1 MKIKH
6 KFIKLCIPAVVIV
19 VLFAGCLTAYYKKS
33 TTYTPADSAETNTIL
48 SNPYMGWYS
57 LIGYTLSDSEL
68 PSIPPSYQKASPPT
82 ELVLLEIN
90 LLPYADSDISDNG
103 LSYLDT
109 LLSKWSDTKN
119 QLILRFVYDWNGT
132 NLQSEPSSRTQI
144 ERHIEQI
151 APIINKYKDSVYLL
165 QGIFVG
171 NWGEMNHSG
180 YLSADDMT
188 LLLQKLATLTDPSI
202 FLAVRTPAQLRAI
215 LKTGTPISATQAY
228 NGSLA
233 SRTGLYN
240 DGMLGSSTDTG
251 TYSDSSANTSDYTK
265 PWSRENEIGFQNQL
279 CNYVPNG
286 GEVILPN
293 SYNDLDKAI
302 SDLKA
307 MHVSYLNKDYDP
319 DVIEQKWKASSYSG
333 SDPLYQRMNGFDYI
347 SCHLGYR
354 YVLTNSS
361 FSHGQ
366 LSVTIENKGFSS
378 CYRPLSVSIT
388 IESDDKSF
396 QKTYPVNTDTRTW
409 LSGES
414 VTFKLPLTVRDLP
427 VSTCA
432 LSLKLTDQSLNREI
446 LLASDFEH
454 TSSGYVI
461 GILHV
466 NTLLSKLTK

>member
-1 MKIKH
+1 MQIKH
-6 KFIKLCIPAVVIV
+6 KFIKLWLSAAVIV
-19 VLFAGCLTAYYKKS
+19 LLFAGCLTAYYKKAAA
-33 TTYTPADSAETNTIL
+33 YTAADSSETNTVL

-68 PSIPPSYQKASPPT
+68 PSVPSAYQTVSPPT

-90 LLPYADSDISDNG
+90 LLPYANSDISDNG

-109 LLSKWSDTKN
+109 LLSKWSDTKK

-171 NWGEMNHSG
+171 NWGEMNHSV
-180 YLSADDMT
+180 YLSDDDMT
-188 LLLQKLATLTDPSI
+188 VLFQKLAALTDPSV
-202 FLAVRTPAQLRAI
+202 FLAVRTPAQLRTI
-215 LKTGTPISATQAY
+215 LKTADPLSDAQAFS
-228 NGSLA
+228 GSPA

-251 TYSDSSANTSDYTK
+251 TYGDASADTSDYTN
-265 PWSRENEIGFQNQL
+265 PWPRDTEIDFQNQL

-293 SYNDLDKAI
+293 PYNDLERAI
-302 SDLKA
+302 SDLKT
-307 MHVSYLNKDYDP
+307 MHVSYLNKDYDSA
-319 DVIEQKWKASSYSG
+319 VINQKWKTSSYSG
-333 SDPLYQRMNGFDYI
+333 SDPLYQGMNGFDYI

-354 YVLTNSS
+354 YVLADSA
-361 FSHGQ
+361 FSHGK
-366 LSVTIENKGFSS
+366 LSVTMENKGFSS

-388 IESDDKSF
+388 IRSTDKNF
-396 QKTYPVNTDTRTW
+396 QKTYLVNTDTRTW
-409 LSGES
+409 LSGKS
-414 VTFKLPLTVRDLP
+414 VTFQLPLTVQDLP
-427 VSTCA
+427 SSDCT
-432 LSLKLTDQSLNREI
+432 LSLKLTDQTLNREI
-446 LLASDFEH
+446 LLASDLEH

-461 GILHV
+461 GTLHV
-466 NTLLSKLTK
+466 NTLFSKFTK